1 MPASLRT
8 PTEVASDLGQRI
20 EALRLAR
27 NWRRATLA
35 ERAGVGLSTVQRF
48 EKTGHIT
55 IENLLKIADAL
66 DRLHELEQ
74 LFAPAH
80 ARTLAALFR
89 ASATTLPKRG
99 RR

>member
-8 PTEVASDLGQRI
+8 PVEVASDLGERVK
-20 EALRLAR
+20 ALRLAR

-48 EKTGHIT
+48 ETTGHIT
-55 IENLLKIADAL
+55 IENLLKLADAL
-66 DRLHELEQ
+66 GRLAELEQ
-74 LFAPAH
+74 LFSPPR
-80 ARTLAALFR
+80 ARSIAALER
-89 ASATTLPKRG
+89 ATEAPLPKRG